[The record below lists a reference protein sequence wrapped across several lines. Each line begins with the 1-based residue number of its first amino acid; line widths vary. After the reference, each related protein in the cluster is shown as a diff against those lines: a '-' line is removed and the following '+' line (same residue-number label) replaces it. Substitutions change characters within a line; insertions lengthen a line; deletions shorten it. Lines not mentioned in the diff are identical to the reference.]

1 MRYLALLGLIVAAPA
16 FAQSPQVRASNTIT
30 QQDVLRRI
38 NIVANDSMM
47 GRDTPSPG
55 LEKTAAYVAS
65 EFRRLGL
72 KPGGDSGTF
81 LQRYPLNLQQIDVTS
96 SSLIFQGSDKDIPI
110 SFARDAFILLGDPP
124 AGALTGDLVILGGK
138 IDPEQIPAEEMKDRI
153 VVWPV
158 DFTKPLPANASGILS
173 KVFSSG
179 GKVLIVVSNRDST
192 AFNSELVNRS
202 RKTVSMGE
210 GDHTGPLV
218 IEVRERA
225 ITDVVPEA
233 AQDFERMRNAET
245 IVVQPMPE
253 WSGTMVINQHSLSAT
268 SAPNAIGI
276 LEGSD
281 PQLKQ
286 EYVVYSAHMD
296 HIGITPGTPDSINNG
311 ADDDGSGT
319 VGVLELAE
327 AFSANGAR
335 PKRSVI
341 FMTVSGEEKGLWG
354 SEYFA
359 THPTVPITS
368 IVADLNIDM
377 IGRNWKDTIVAIGME
392 HSDLG
397 ATLERVAGQHP
408 ELRMTP
414 IHDIWPE
421 EGLYFRSDHYN
432 FAKKGVPILFFT
444 SGLHPDY
451 HEVTDSPDKIDG
463 EKEARLLRLLF
474 FLGQDVANTPARP
487 QWNPASYKEIVETA
501 AAPR

>member
-1 MRYLALLGLIVAAPA
+1 MRYLALLGLIAAVPA
-16 FAQSPQVRASNTIT
+16 SAQSPQARASNTIT
-30 QQDVLRRI
+30 QQDVVRRI

-81 LQRYPLNLQQIDVTS
+81 LQRYPIVSRQIDVAS
-96 SSLIFQGSDKDIPI
+96 SSLLFQGSDRDIPI
-110 SFARDAFILLGDPP
+110 SFTRDAYILFGDPP
-124 AGALTGDLVILGGK
+124 AETLSGDLVVIGGK
-138 IDPEQIPAEEMKDRI
+138 VDPDQIPAEAVKDRI

-158 DFTKPLPANASGILS
+158 DFSKPRPANASAVVGKL
-173 KVFSSG
+173 FGSG
-179 GKVLIVVSNRDST
+179 ARVLVIISNRDST
-192 AFNSELVNRS
+192 QFKSELAS
-202 RKTVSMGE
+202 RQRKSVSFGS
-210 GDHTGPLV
+210 GNHAGPLV
-218 IEVRERA
+218 IEVREQA
-225 ITDVVPEA
+225 VTDVVPEA

-245 IVVQPMPE
+245 IVIQPMPE
-253 WSGTMVINQHSLSAT
+253 WSGTLAINQQNLSAT
-268 SAPNAIGI
+268 SAPNTIGI

-281 PQLKQ
+281 PQLRN

-296 HIGITPGTPDSINNG
+296 HIGITPGKADSINNG

-319 VGVLELAE
+319 VGVVELAE
-327 AFSANGAR
+327 AFSASGVR
-335 PKRSVI
+335 PRRSVI

-359 THPTVPITS
+359 DHPTVPIGN

-397 ATLERVAGQHP
+397 ATLERVAGQHRD
-408 ELRMTP
+408 LRMTP

-421 EGLYFRSDHYN
+421 EGLYSRSDHFN
-432 FAKKGVPILFFT
+432 FAKKGVPVLFFT

-451 HEVTDSPDKIDG
+451 HQVSDSPDKIDG

-474 FLGQDVANTPARP
+474 FLGQDIANAPARP
-487 QWNPASYKEIVETA
+487 QWNPESYKQIVETVA
-501 AAPR
+501 TP

>member
-1 MRYLALLGLIVAAPA
+1 MRYLVLLGLMAAVPA
-16 FAQSPQVRASNTIT
+16 AAQSAQVGASNTIT
-30 QQDVLRRI
+30 QQDVIRRI
-38 NIVANDSMM
+38 NIVADDSMM

-55 LEKTAAYVAS
+55 LEKTAAYVAG

-81 LQRYPLNLQQIDVTS
+81 LQHYPLALRQIDVAT
-96 SSLIFQGSDKDIPI
+96 SSLIFQGTNTDIPV
-110 SFARDAFILLGDPP
+110 SFTRDAFVLLGDPP
-124 AGALTGDLVILGGK
+124 AEALTGDLVILGGK

-179 GKVLIVVSNRDST
+179 GKVLVVISNRDST
-192 AFNSELVNRS
+192 AFNSELINRQGKSVS
-202 RKTVSMGE
+202 RVG
-210 GDHTGPLV
+210 GDNSGPLV

-253 WSGTMVINQHSLSAT
+253 WSGTLAINQHTLDAT

-281 PQLKQ
+281 PRLRN

-296 HIGITPGTPDSINNG
+296 HIGVTPGKADSINNG

-327 AFSANGAR
+327 AFSARGAR
-335 PKRSVI
+335 PRRSVI

-359 THPTVPITS
+359 DHPTVPVGN

-397 ATLERVAGQHP
+397 TTLERVAGLHRD
-408 ELRMTP
+408 LRMTP

-451 HEVTDSPDKIDG
+451 HEVSDSPDKIDG

-474 FLGQDVANTPARP
+474 FLGQDIANTTARP
-487 QWNPASYKEIVETA
+487 QWNPESYKQIVESA
-501 AAPR
+501 ATP